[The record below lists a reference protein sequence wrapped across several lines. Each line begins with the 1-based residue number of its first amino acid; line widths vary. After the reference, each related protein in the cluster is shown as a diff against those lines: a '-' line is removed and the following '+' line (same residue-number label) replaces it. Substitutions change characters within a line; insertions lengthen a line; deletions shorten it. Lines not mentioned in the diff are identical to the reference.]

1 MWNALLSRAAWTC
14 CVEKDKSTV
23 WLRWLSIAVT
33 IKAYRWLSY
42 LQQGDVSSAWL
53 RPWMKQ
59 NKTSWNTFLQRSKW
73 AKQEYLHL
81 QKDMELCKLIKRWEV
96 SLLATDFHLDG
107 RTQWNI
113 SLQKSKSFLHFTTI
127 TPKQGFLFFNL
138 IWNSVPTSWIC
149 IFFFFWQ
156 NFNKTFLYYSI
167 PQSKQVQNTLTLGT
181 TFIKTFFR
189 SRVQSIICRNKNTQN
204 SR

>member
-113 SLQKSKSFLHFTTI
+113 SLQKSKS
-127 TPKQGFLFFNL
+127 LFSILPLYLPNKVSYFSTWSE
-138 IWNSVPTSWIC
+138 IQCPPREYVS
-149 IFFFFWQ
+149 FFFFDRTLIKHFSITLFLSQ
-156 NFNKTFLYYSI
+156 SRSKTL
-167 PQSKQVQNTLTLGT
+167 
-181 TFIKTFFR
+181 
-189 SRVQSIICRNKNTQN
+189 
-204 SR
+204 